1 MPGPGKDEEALAH
14 RYIRNAGE
22 PPYDVEERRHIDVPE
37 LCDDADLD
45 ALFTKFYQINQW
57 GSGETRSGPG
67 SERARMR
74 QVVHDLNRLIRD
86 FGIQL
91 MLDAPC
97 GDFNWMR
104 DVSLEG
110 MDYLG
115 CDIVEDLIKDNSAR
129 YGGRARAFEK
139 LDITVNRVPQ
149 VDLILCRDTLVHFS
163 YKRAFAALSNFR
175 ASGSKYFL
183 TTSFRETEENVD
195 IGTGWWRPINLQRPP
210 FSFPE
215 PKEVL
220 LDDSDD
226 HYDDKVLGLWDLQA
240 LRW

>member
-1 MPGPGKDEEALAH
+1 MPEPGKDEDALAH

-22 PPYDVEERRHIDVPE
+22 PTYDVEERRHIDVPE
-37 LCDDADLD
+37 LCDGADID
-45 ALFTKFYQINQW
+45 ALFTRFYQTNQW

-67 SERARMR
+67 SERARTR
-74 QVVHDLNRLIRD
+74 QVVRDLNRLIRD
-86 FGIQL
+86 FGIRS

-104 DVSLEG
+104 DVSLEAV
-110 MDYLG
+110 DYLG
-115 CDIVEDLIKDNSAR
+115 CDIVEDMIAANSAK
-129 YGGRARAFEK
+129 YGGWARTFKK
-139 LDITVNRVPQ
+139 LDITVDPMPQ

-163 YKRAFAALSNFR
+163 YKRAFATLSNFR

-183 TTSFRETEENVD
+183 TTTFRETEENVD
-195 IGTGWWRPINLQRPP
+195 IGTGWWRPINLQYPP

-220 LDDSDD
+220 LDHSDD
-226 HYDDKVLGLWDLQA
+226 HYDDKVLALWDLQA